1 MALTSNVLL
10 AARTDPP
17 AIAMG
22 SRTGTRTAGDFT
34 VTLGFA
40 PKYVRVINLTDR
52 VEAEYFVDSNL
63 DSVSGN
69 VLGLATAANG
79 DKTYA
84 VNGITVLKT
93 EGASGRQFAVTVATA
108 GLETNDDDVV
118 WIAMG

>member
-10 AARTDPP
+10 DARTDPP
-17 AIAMG
+17 AVAMG
-22 SRTGTRTAGDFT
+22 SRTGTRTAGNFT

-69 VLGLATAANG
+69 VLGLVTAANG

-108 GLETNDDDVV
+108 GLETDNDDVV
-118 WIAMG
+118 WMAMG